1 MLCSPCP
8 SLFPSYS
15 SLHRPR
21 LTCNDLF
28 HAFLIFILPSL
39 PPSLPFSPSFFNACD
54 VCIGL
59 LWCDQSSTPKCNCK
73 IKTPAHT
80 KTLHHDWL
88 LPGDDLALCSSPG
101 LPCPDWWLLP
111 RAFSVIGCAVGERCS
126 SPQFGLLADRYHFCE
141 KCFNEIQGECV
152 SLGDDPSQPQT
163 WVPASPPLLNPPPC

>member
-59 LWCDQSSTPKCNCK
+59 LWCDQSSTPKFNCK

-101 LPCPDWWLLP
+101 LSCPALIGDCFLVPSLWLAVRL
-111 RAFSVIGCAVGERCS
+111 ANGVVHHNLGFLLTGTTSVRS
-126 SPQFGLLADRYHFCE
+126 
-141 KCFNEIQGECV
+141 
-152 SLGDDPSQPQT
+152 
-163 WVPASPPLLNPPPC
+163 ASTKSRGTTCP